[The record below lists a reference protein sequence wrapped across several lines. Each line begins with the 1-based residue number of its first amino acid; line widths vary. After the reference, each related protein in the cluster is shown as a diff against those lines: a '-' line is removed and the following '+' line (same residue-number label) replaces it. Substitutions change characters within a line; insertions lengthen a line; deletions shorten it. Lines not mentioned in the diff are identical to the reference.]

1 MYINIY
7 IYIYMPSNIYTYNE
21 SPVKNKRLNIAIPN
35 KSDNNYEFDNNSNLI
50 KQLFN
55 GKVFN

>member
-1 MYINIY
+1 
-7 IYIYMPSNIYTYNE
+7 MPSNIYTYNE